1 MVKGKRK
8 LRSYRNQQHQLRQGY
23 SEIFTHCINI
33 KNNATSTLFNFS
45 QETEKVFFL
54 SAKQR
59 NKKFMGGKNFWSL
72 KLIINDATLALFNF
86 SQKTEKFFY
95 MLSERW

>member
-1 MVKGKRK
+1 
-8 LRSYRNQQHQLRQGY
+8 
-23 SEIFTHCINI
+23 
-33 KNNATSTLFNFS
+33 
-45 QETEKVFFL
+45 
-54 SAKQR
+54 
-59 NKKFMGGKNFWSL
+59 MGRKNFWPL